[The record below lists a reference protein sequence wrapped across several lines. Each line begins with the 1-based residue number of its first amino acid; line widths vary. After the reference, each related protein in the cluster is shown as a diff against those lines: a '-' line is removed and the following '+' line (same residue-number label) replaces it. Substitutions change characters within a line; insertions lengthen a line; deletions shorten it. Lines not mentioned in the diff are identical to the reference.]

1 MDEIE
6 RQETAQFLRCR
17 HVEEARRHANFC
29 EKLQVKPFKQG
40 CMRVEYMD
48 GTAEEFRICPDD
60 DPNEIIK
67 FIGAIYLARV
77 KKIQRLLEHYE

>member
-6 RQETAQFLRCR
+6 RQETARFLRR
-17 HVEEARRHANFC
+17 MHVEEARRHANFC

-48 GTAEEFRICPDD
+48 GTAEEFRIAPDD

-67 FIGAIYLARV
+67 FVGAIYSARV
-77 KKIQRLLEHYE
+77 SNLQRLLEQYE